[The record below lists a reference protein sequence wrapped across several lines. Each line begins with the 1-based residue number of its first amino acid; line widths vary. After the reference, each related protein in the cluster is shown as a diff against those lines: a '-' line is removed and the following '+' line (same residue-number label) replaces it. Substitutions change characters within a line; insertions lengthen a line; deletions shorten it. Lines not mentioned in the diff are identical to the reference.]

1 MGLLSGITV
10 MVVDTETTGFRVGDG
25 HRLVEVAC
33 VTVTDGRVAD
43 SWSSLVNPGRPI
55 PPDATKVHQI
65 TDAMVAG
72 APGVAEI
79 GRELRGRL
87 PDVPL
92 VFHNAPFDLPFL
104 AHALQQGGAAPL
116 TQPILDTLGLARDVY
131 GVGNN
136 KLESVA
142 AGFGVKP
149 QNAHRALGDAMMT
162 AQMLPLLVAEWE
174 RQVAAQKLKGPDKAG
189 VGARSFGE
197 MAARSQAVVAATSR
211 RGLPRARCPIR
222 TSR

>member
-33 VTVTDGRVAD
+33 VTVTDGRVAGT
-43 SWSSLVNPGRPI
+43 WSSLVNPGRPI
-55 PPDATKVHQI
+55 PPDATRIHHI
-65 TDAMVAG
+65 TDAMVSG
-72 APGVAEI
+72 APGMAEI

-104 AHALQQGGAAPL
+104 AHALQQGGVAAL

-136 KLESVA
+136 KLEAVA

-149 QNAHRALGDAMMT
+149 QDAHRALGDAMMT
-162 AQMLPLLVAEWE
+162 AQMLPGLVAEWE
-174 RQVAAQKLKGPDKAG
+174 RRVAAGNLKGPDSAG
-189 VGARSFGE
+189 AGARSFGE

-211 RGLPRARCPIR
+211 R
-222 TSR
+222 